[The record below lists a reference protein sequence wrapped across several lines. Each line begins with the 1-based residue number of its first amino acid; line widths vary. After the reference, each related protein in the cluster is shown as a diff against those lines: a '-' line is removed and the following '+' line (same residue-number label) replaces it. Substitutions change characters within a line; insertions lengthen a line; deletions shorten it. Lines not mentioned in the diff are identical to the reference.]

1 MSMAKPNAR
10 RRAESQPPA
19 GRKVAATRVALSAF
33 ILFHLL
39 AITAWSLHSDSPLV
53 QNFTNAIRPYMLWTG
68 LFQNWDMFAP
78 DPSKL
83 NCNMGAVVEYR
94 DGTRSLWSFPKME
107 SRGIV
112 DKYFR
117 ERWRKYANDNLRLDP
132 NAALWPDAARYVA
145 RQNYRPANPPVAVS
159 LIRYWSEVPRPSAN
173 GSYQPAPWQW
183 YSFYRYSVDGRD
195 LP

>member
-1 MSMAKPNAR
+1 MIGLPSRPRHSAVR
-10 RRAESQPPA
+10 L
-19 GRKVAATRVALSAF
+19 ALTTF
-33 ILFHLL
+33 IIFHLA
-39 AITAWSLHSDSPLV
+39 AITAWSLQSDSPLI
-53 QNFTNAIRPYMLWTG
+53 QNFNKLIRPYMLWTG

-83 NCNMGAVVEYR
+83 NCNVGAVVEYR

-107 SRGIV
+107 SMGLV

-117 ERWRKYANDNLRLDP
+117 ERWRKYANDNLRLDT

-145 RQNYRPANPPVAVS
+145 RQNNRPGNPPVAVS
-159 LIRYWSEVPRPSAN
+159 LLRYWSEVPPPAPN
-173 GSYQPAPWQW
+173 GIYEPAPWQW
-183 YSFYRYSVDGRD
+183 YTFFRYPVEARD